1 MANLDKYK
9 KKKKSPV
16 FPVIA
21 ALLVVG
27 CLLFLLEKKGVTNFI
42 KTKPT
47 PTSTTSAG
55 ETINYTPT
63 SPEEQKQ
70 IDDNK
75 TNPQTPPTNTQP
87 AANTASI
94 TSAKQDGNNIVVQTK
109 LTGEGWKSCSLS
121 LTLGGNSVVKTAET
135 LYSREFSTCAGFS
148 VPTSELAVSGT
159 WQVSLTA
166 NKLDGTSVKAETVQV
181 NVTK

>member
-75 TNPQTPPTNTQP
+75 TNPRLRQP
-87 AANTASI
+87 I
-94 TSAKQDGNNIVVQTK
+94 
-109 LTGEGWKSCSLS
+109 LS
-121 LTLGGNSVVKTAET
+121 LPQIQQASPLLSKMAVTLSSK
-135 LYSREFSTCAGFS
+135 
-148 VPTSELAVSGT
+148 P
-159 WQVSLTA
+159 SLQ
-166 NKLDGTSVKAETVQV
+166 VKAG
-181 NVTK
+181 NPAHFH